1 MFICRKGVWYRE
13 MIYDLLIVDDQAG
26 VRLFLSEAFSE
37 DGYNVETASNGA
49 EAVEKASARPPSL
62 ILLDFRMP
70 GMSGLE
76 TLGKLRKIV
85 PETPIIMITA
95 FNEHDIIDEIK
106 KRGADCCIN
115 KPFDLHEIRALV
127 KGLLVKE
134 EKGCSCEKQQLEDK

>member
-1 MFICRKGVWYRE
+1 MCWEGVWYRV

-37 DGYNVETASNGA
+37 DGYTVETASNGA

-70 GMSGLE
+70 GMGGLE
-76 TLGKLRKIV
+76 TLVELRKIV
-85 PETPIIMITA
+85 PDAPIVMITA
-95 FNEHDIIDEIK
+95 FSDHDIIDEIK
-106 KRGADCCIN
+106 ESGADYCIN

-127 KGLLVKE
+127 KGLAKE
-134 EKGCSCEKQQLEDK
+134 EKGRNCVKQQPER

>member
-1 MFICRKGVWYRE
+1 MCREGAWYRV

-37 DGYNVETASNGA
+37 GGYTVETASNGA
-49 EAVEKASARPPSL
+49 EAVVKASARPPSL

-76 TLGKLRKIV
+76 TLGELRKIV
-85 PETPIIMITA
+85 PDAPIIMITA
-95 FNEHDIIDEIK
+95 FSDHDIIDEIK
-106 KRGADCCIN
+106 ERGADYCIN
-115 KPFDLHEIRALV
+115 KPFDLNEIRALV

-134 EKGCSCEKQQLEDK
+134 EKGRSCEKQQVER

>member
-1 MFICRKGVWYRE
+1 

-37 DGYNVETASNGA
+37 AGYNVETASNGA
-49 EAVEKASARPPSL
+49 EAVEKACARPPSL

-76 TLGKLRKIV
+76 TLGELRKIV
-85 PETPIIMITA
+85 PDAPVIMVTA
-95 FNEHDIIDEIK
+95 FKDHEIIDEIK
-106 KRGADCCIN
+106 EKGADYCIS

-134 EKGCSCEKQQLEDK
+134 EEGGSYEKQQSER

>member
-1 MFICRKGVWYRE
+1 MFICREGAWYRV

-37 DGYNVETASNGA
+37 AGYNVETASNGA

-76 TLGKLRKIV
+76 TLGELRKTV
-85 PETPIIMITA
+85 PDAPIIMITA
-95 FNEHDIIDEIK
+95 FNDRDIIDEIK
-106 KRGADCCIN
+106 KRGAACCIN
-115 KPFDLHEIRALV
+115 KPFDLHEIRTLV

-134 EKGCSCEKQQLEDK
+134 EKGCSC